1 MRLRT
6 RLIVAF
12 LLISVLPLTAVTGY
26 GYYSSRQAMRRA
38 VQAEAGAMAAELGQ
52 RMELVTTD
60 LERRVDRLWDMPRR
74 AGTAEAEA
82 VQAAPETAAGAPAE
96 VAALLGGAAAWLDRL
111 EIVPTV
117 EAAPAVEATSPARAT
132 GRRGG
137 PAPGAPPT
145 PSALPATPGAAAPPP
160 PPAPP
165 KSIVIDLNAVIAE
178 ATKNDPEAQQ
188 AAEMAKRWLDRL
200 QIDLS
205 PAVEIGL
212 RGTAAGLRLGAEE
225 LERLAAQKRQVTD
238 EKRRLLTERKGSR
251 LGFQVMRDGAVVGH
265 VNAKLNL
272 DRVLGSVL
280 AMSQSDQGEVAFA
293 IDAERNLYTPRA
305 EDRARLEGLDLE
317 GARPG
322 EGANASWIVVT
333 RDDPSGVKFGIAR
346 PIGASL
352 AEIRRAAVRN
362 LGLGMLVI
370 VIALAGVFPLSTHMT
385 RNLSTLT
392 DGVNRIAGGDL
403 HTRVPVRSQDE
414 FGQLAQ
420 AFNRMTGDLQAHQKM
435 LVEQE
440 RLQRE
445 LELCRQI
452 QNEMLP
458 RESLRLGLTEVKG
471 VSIPAREV
479 GGDFFNYFVLPD
491 GQMALLVGD
500 VSGKG
505 VGAALLMA
513 NIQAT
518 LRARL
523 PLERDLAALA
533 DAIDREVEHNT
544 PRGVYVTLFVGIL
557 DPQQKTVRYVNAGH
571 NPQFVLRASGQID
584 RLQGTGMPVG
594 LFAGH
599 GYQERSIQLED
610 DDLLFFYTDGLV
622 ETENETREMF
632 GAERLEALIVS
643 SRNETVA
650 DTLARIEGAVRDFR
664 GAAELFDDATMMALR
679 LTGLERAQA

>member
-1 MRLRT
+1 MSLRT

-26 GYYSSRQAMRRA
+26 GYYSSSRAMRRA
-38 VQAEAGAMAAELGQ
+38 VQAEAGALAAELGH

-60 LERRVDRLWDMPRR
+60 LERRVDRLWDVPMAP
-74 AGTAEAEA
+74 GTPEAEA
-82 VQAAPETAAGAPAE
+82 VPAASGTTGGIPAE
-96 VAALLGGAAAWLDRL
+96 IAVLLGGAAAWLDRL
-111 EIVPTV
+111 EILPAV
-117 EAAPAVEATSPARAT
+117 EAAPKVTPPGGSP
-132 GRRGG
+132 
-137 PAPGAPPT
+137 PAPPVPPVPRAPR
-145 PSALPATPGAAAPPP
+145 AGEAPPP
-160 PPAPP
+160 PPVPP
-165 KSIVIDLNAVIAE
+165 KPIVVDLNAVIAE
-178 ATKNDPEAQQ
+178 ATKNDPEARQ
-188 AAEMAKRWLDRL
+188 AAELAQRWLERL
-200 QIDLS
+200 QIDLT
-205 PAVEIGL
+205 PAVEAGL

-225 LERLAAQKRQVTD
+225 LERLAAQKRGTVD
-238 EKRRLLTERKGSR
+238 EKRRLLTARKGSR
-251 LGFQVMRDGAVVGH
+251 LDFQVMRDGAVVGR
-265 VNAKLNL
+265 VNAKVNL
-272 DRVLGSVL
+272 DRLLGSVL

-293 IDAERNLYTPRA
+293 IDADHNLYTPRA

-317 GARPG
+317 GAGPG

-333 RDDPSGVKFGIAR
+333 RDDPSGVRFGIAR

-392 DGVNRIAGGDL
+392 AGANRIAAGDL
-403 HTRVPVRSQDE
+403 DTRVPVRSRDE

-458 RESLRLGLTEVKG
+458 HGALRLGLTEVKG

-479 GGDFFNYFVLPD
+479 GGDFFNYFLLPD

-523 PLERDLAALA
+523 PLEHDLAALA

-557 DPQQKTVRYVNAGH
+557 DPQPQTLRYVNAGH
-571 NPQFVLRASGQID
+571 NPQFVLRASGEID

-599 GYQERSIQLED
+599 GYQERCIQLED

-622 ETENETREMF
+622 EAENEAREMF
-632 GAERLEALIVS
+632 GAERLEALIVR
-643 SRNETVA
+643 SRNESVA
-650 DTLARIEGAVRDFR
+650 DTLARIERAVSDFR
-664 GAAELFDDATMMALR
+664 GAAEPFDDATMMALR
-679 LTGLERAQA
+679 LTGPERAQT